1 LLNERS
7 RVAAER
13 RPNLFIVGAQ
23 KSGTTTLAFMLDTHP
38 DIFMCRPKEPGYLA
52 FETAGY
58 TFQNGYGEIAAAA
71 DWVVRDRE
79 AYLALFAAAP
89 PGARYRGEASTWYLS
104 EQGTAER
111 IRSFSDDAR
120 IIVILRHPAERA
132 YSAWCHARRDREEPC
147 ANFAAA
153 LAAEA
158 QRLSPAHL
166 LRYREMGLYARQLRA
181 YLEQFGAERVL
192 ILRYDE
198 LRDDPDGLWRRC
210 LAFLDLDDGLP
221 APAAHRQNR
230 SGMPRSRLLHRLL
243 KHQGFKERMRRWLPG
258 SLAARAKV
266 RADRLNLRQFPPMPA
281 QQREELIEFFTPE
294 VRELEGLTG
303 LDLSAWR
310 RP

>member
-1 LLNERS
+1 VNR
-7 RVAAER
+7 RFHIAER

-23 KSGTTTLAFMLDTHP
+23 KS
-38 DIFMCRPKEPGYLA
+38 
-52 FETAGY
+52 
-58 TFQNGYGEIAAAA
+58 
-71 DWVVRDRE
+71 
-79 AYLALFAAAP
+79 
-89 PGARYRGEASTWYLS
+89 
-104 EQGTAER
+104 
-111 IRSFSDDAR
+111 
-120 IIVILRHPAERA
+120 
-132 YSAWCHARRDREEPC
+132 
-147 ANFAAA
+147 
-153 LAAEA
+153 AAEA

-294 VRELEGLTG
+294 VRELEALTG